1 MGVPGQW
8 LPPRLALSGSL
19 KNDGIRRH
27 RILFHRIIKTKE
39 RKKGKKKAWM
49 RHADTRTL
57 SLALESYLRFHF
69 RNKDVEESPDNILLA
84 ADGRVVAPSSSR
96 DVSEVSAQGLA
107 PFLGARAVS
116 DRIVSCKAL
125 LSSVK
130 EEERESGGEVFLE
143 GVLGARRN
151 FCSLTFFLRCRDS
164 LFLFR

>member
-1 MGVPGQW
+1 
-8 LPPRLALSGSL
+8 
-19 KNDGIRRH
+19 
-27 RILFHRIIKTKE
+27 
-39 RKKGKKKAWM
+39 M

-69 RNKDVEESPDNILLA
+69 RNKDVEERPDNILLT

-107 PFLGARAVS
+107 PFLGAGAVS

-151 FCSLTFFLRCRDS
+151 FCSLTFF
-164 LFLFR
+164 